1 MKRMAGIMHFA
12 VVGGDLR
19 SAYLAMALAAG
30 GDFVYAAGFDQ
41 FSFPGIVRTC
51 SVADAIARCDAV
63 ILPLPVSKDGQ
74 TLFAPYSSERML
86 LTSDWPE
93 LLARK
98 AVFCGRAETAPQT
111 PEWQALRMLDYAAAP
126 EFAMRNAI
134 PTAEGAIQL
143 ALAESDRTLC
153 GARCLVTGDGR
164 IGRVLAR
171 LLAAFGADVT
181 VAARKSADLAEIE
194 GHGWR
199 AVETE
204 RIGASGSYDL
214 IFNTVPA
221 QILDADALAH
231 CASDAIVIELASAP
245 YGVDFDAA
253 KRLNIP
259 VIPAPGLPGKTAPR
273 TAGAIIRSVILHYMR
288 MRR

>member
-12 VVGGDLR
+12 VLGGDLR
-19 SAYLAMALAAG
+19 SAHLAMALAAG
-30 GDFVYAAGFDQ
+30 GDFVYAAGFDR
-41 FSFPGIVRTC
+41 FSFPGIVRRC
-51 SVADAIARCDAV
+51 SVQEAIARSDTV

-74 TLFAPYSSERML
+74 TLFAPYGSAQMP
-86 LTSDWPE
+86 LTADWPT
-93 LLARK
+93 LLAHK
-98 AVFCGRAETAPQT
+98 TVFCGRSETVPQT
-111 PEWQALRMLDYAAAP
+111 PDWQALRMIDYAAAP
-126 EFAMRNAI
+126 EFAMRNAV

-153 GARCLVTGDGR
+153 GARCLVIGYGR

-171 LLAAFGADVT
+171 LLAAFGTELT
-181 VAARKSADLAEIE
+181 VAARKCADLAEIE

-199 AVETE
+199 AVETT
-204 RIGASGSYDL
+204 RIAASGAYDF

-221 QILDADALAH
+221 PVLDADSLAH
-231 CASDAIVIELASAP
+231 CATEAMVFELASAP
-245 YGVDFDAA
+245 YGTDFDAA

-273 TAGAIIRSVILHYMR
+273 TAGAIIRSVVLHYMQL
-288 MRR
+288 RR